1 MCGNMCSLKMEESS
15 DRFNNSDV
23 KMVATKTF
31 EDILNTIKNSNL
43 NFHLQLSPFSA
54 KISLKK
60 SLVCDKF
67 GSPLLPNLVD
77 DGKPL
82 IERNH
87 QLELEIV
94 QLESRYE
101 SLAQQYN
108 SACLMIKSFEDQIK
122 SHNMEAAHAVSECQ
136 VVIDQ
141 LKNRISQ
148 LELVERAG
156 ETEIEDLKRRIK
168 KSDEV
173 AIRLNRELNN
183 IRLRNQDEKVV
194 MKKDHKIQLKSLKK
208 TIGKLTGENL
218 RLKKLKEQAAIEKVV
233 RSMVRGKNNAE
244 VVNSDTCGEDMD
256 VSDYDPSTVICSLCG
271 IIIQDYKPKFFLGEE
286 INPACENCDDTVS
299 SDGCSVASDG
309 EKTDN
314 EISSALSLEK
324 IDDIVC
330 NHSPQC
336 IVRQPFPPPLPLV
349 THLRNDSSMYHVHM
363 MNRGGV
369 PGQYGGHD
377 HCLRAYSKNYG
388 CEGCIWLKWHG
399 DLHGFPD
406 IHPHDFKK
414 HLPPDST

>member
-1 MCGNMCSLKMEESS
+1 MKNCGNMCSLKMEESS

-101 SLAQQYN
+101 SLAHQYN

-194 MKKDHKIQLKSLKK
+194 LKKDHK
-208 TIGKLTGENL
+208 T
-218 RLKKLKEQAAIEKVV
+218 RLGCFYVTAIF
-233 RSMVRGKNNAE
+233 S
-244 VVNSDTCGEDMD
+244 
-256 VSDYDPSTVICSLCG
+256 
-271 IIIQDYKPKFFLGEE
+271 
-286 INPACENCDDTVS
+286 
-299 SDGCSVASDG
+299 
-309 EKTDN
+309 
-314 EISSALSLEK
+314 
-324 IDDIVC
+324 
-330 NHSPQC
+330 
-336 IVRQPFPPPLPLV
+336 
-349 THLRNDSSMYHVHM
+349 
-363 MNRGGV
+363 
-369 PGQYGGHD
+369 
-377 HCLRAYSKNYG
+377 
-388 CEGCIWLKWHG
+388 
-399 DLHGFPD
+399 
-406 IHPHDFKK
+406 
-414 HLPPDST
+414 